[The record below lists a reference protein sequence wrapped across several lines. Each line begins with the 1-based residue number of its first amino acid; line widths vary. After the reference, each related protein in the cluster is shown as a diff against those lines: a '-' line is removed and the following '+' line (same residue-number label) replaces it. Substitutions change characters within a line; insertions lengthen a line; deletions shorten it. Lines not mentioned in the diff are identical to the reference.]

1 MILISIKTTYNY
13 QMSNNYMDNGLTK
26 EEAIAEVKE
35 YINKYKYIN
44 WKELKSIKFNE
55 NNDLYTIIFESQ
67 LPEDDKCDYEIQI
80 NKNTKHVEKFE
91 MIGYF

>member
-1 MILISIKTTYNY
+1 
-13 QMSNNYMDNGLTK
+13 MSNNYMDNGLTK

-44 WKELKSIKFNE
+44 WKELKSVKFNE
-55 NNDLYTIIFESQ
+55 NNNLYTIIFESQ
-67 LPEDDKCDYEIQI
+67 LPGDDKCDYEIQI